1 MFYPFFRCCC
11 SQQEVTQV
19 SSAGD
24 HFFICSKFQMGLLQF
39 LRVFVFG
46 RLMYPTKRNC
56 CPLKKCVCQRI
67 IFPLICNGNH
77 SSRRWHSHP
86 EATFVEKVFLNRK
99 CLSSLDKGNPLR
111 LDGFAAARIAEKGNR
126 NNQKTCFHF
135 PDLKKYL

>member
-1 MFYPFFRCCC
+1 
-11 SQQEVTQV
+11 
-19 SSAGD
+19 
-24 HFFICSKFQMGLLQF
+24 MGLLQF

-111 LDGFAAARIAEKGNR
+111 LDGFAAARIAEKGSR
-126 NNQKTCFHF
+126 NNQRTCFHF
-135 PDLKKYL
+135 PDLKKYLWKFNFLTLFPVFYDLFFVNELLIFSALSSF